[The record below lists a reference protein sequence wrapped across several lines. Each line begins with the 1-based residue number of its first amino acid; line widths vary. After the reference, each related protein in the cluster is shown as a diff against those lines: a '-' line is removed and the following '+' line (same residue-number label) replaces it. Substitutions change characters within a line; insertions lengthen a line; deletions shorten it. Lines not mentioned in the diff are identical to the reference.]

1 MLWWESLMVEEYMCL
16 FGSLL
21 NTITQIVS
29 YSLFH
34 SLVLIGNAFKL
45 KGNRFR
51 FNIRKKFFPVR
62 AVRHL
67 NFVITLFNHQL

>member
-1 MLWWESLMVEEYMCL
+1 MCL

-51 FNIRKKFFPVR
+51 FNIRKKILPCQGSEALELR
-62 AVRHL
+62 YH
-67 NFVITLFNHQL
+67 VI